1 VAGDDGSVTGF
12 AVQSGTLDKASKQK
26 FPVAVLS
33 LIRRQAEDF
42 LLSNS
47 DDQKGREALQF
58 VLSIAEEI
66 SGDVKVDRIKKCKFL
81 NTISPKKTSQG
92 DYVLT
97 LHIICRTLHWIPA
110 KEGLDNLKLLQ
121 PL

>member
-1 VAGDDGSVTGF
+1 MVLPLYKQIRRELFDFLLAAPNVAGDDGSVTGF
-12 AVQSGTLDKASKQK
+12 AVQSGTLDKASKQT

-66 SGDVKVDRIKKCKFL
+66 SGDVKVERIKKCKFL
-81 NTISPKKTSQG
+81 NTMSPKKNKP
-92 DYVLT
+92 
-97 LHIICRTLHWIPA
+97 R
-110 KEGLDNLKLLQ
+110 
-121 PL
+121 